1 MEELDLEN
9 ENEQYILD
17 ELHKLQEQL
26 STPSVSYQII
36 THPGYQLL
44 KRIMSKPACILVFAY
59 FPKFKKDI
67 VKLLLLGCID
77 ETDDGLKWK
86 KTKQFLAEYFGSQKI
101 KDEPKIV
108 NRNRKERKNDEYAR
122 WEEIENLFTI
132 DGHKVSGLKASY
144 KNAKKKTSKDF
155 DELHEKLDIKAPSP

>member
-9 ENEQYILD
+9 KNEQYILD
-17 ELHKLQEQL
+17 ELRKLQEQL
-26 STPSVSYQII
+26 STPSMSNQII

-59 FPKFKKDI
+59 YSKFKKDI
-67 VKLLLLGCID
+67 VKLLYLGCID
-77 ETDDGLKWK
+77 ETDNGLEWK
-86 KTKQFLAEYFGSQKI
+86 RTKQFLAEYFGSQKI
-101 KDEPKIV
+101 KNEVKI
-108 NRNRKERKNDEYAR
+108 NNKGEEKRTNNDYNR

-132 DGHKVSGLKASY
+132 KGQKVRGLKASY

-155 DELHEKLDIKAPSP
+155 DELHEKLDVKAPSP